1 MDSIK
6 LVTLTWKWKIGVW
19 KMIAIHMSNNS
30 SKYFRKI
37 RSWNFLLSQG
47 VSNRK
52 EHRDWCQKF
61 ATDTFAHKSK
71 SLNDRVKSQARSQ
84 NYWSTA
90 LKWGI
95 EHFCTSYTFW
105 DTAKCIKI
113 WDFQFLRF
121 CKKMAKSLYKIA
133 KKCENSKIGIF
144 CF

>member
-84 NYWSTA
+84 NYWSIA
-90 LKWGI
+90 LTLISVGMYQSDTRHFQSLASLSVINFGVSNYNLNSFLGI
-95 EHFCTSYTFW
+95 
-105 DTAKCIKI
+105 
-113 WDFQFLRF
+113 
-121 CKKMAKSLYKIA
+121 
-133 KKCENSKIGIF
+133 
-144 CF
+144 